1 MPSNFVLKSMNSIH
15 KCLLSISGGRKGWT
29 VAGMPVL
36 KLTTTG
42 RQSGQPRSVM
52 LTAPRHEGDTLI
64 LVASR
69 GGDDVHPAWYHN
81 LCANPQVTVSTQE
94 TADQPMTARVAN
106 AEERSRLWPLITE
119 EFKNYAEYQE
129 KTDREI
135 PVVILEPVA

>member
-1 MPSNFVLKSMNSIH
+1 
-15 KCLLSISGGRKGWT
+15 
-29 VAGMPVL
+29 
-36 KLTTTG
+36 
-42 RQSGQPRSVM
+42 
-52 LTAPRHEGDTLI
+52 LI

-81 LCANPQVTVSTQE
+81 LCANPQVTVTTQE
-94 TADQPMTARVAN
+94 TADQPMTARVTN